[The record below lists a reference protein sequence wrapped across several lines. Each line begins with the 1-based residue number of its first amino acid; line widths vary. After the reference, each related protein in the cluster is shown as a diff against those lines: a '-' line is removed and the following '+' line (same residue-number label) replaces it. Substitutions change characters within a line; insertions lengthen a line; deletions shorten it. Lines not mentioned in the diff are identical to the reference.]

1 MTFKLIASYR
11 ALRAAECKRE
21 GAIKPFLVADA
32 PEFRAGID
40 HTAALGQ

>member
-11 ALRAAECKRE
+11 TLRAEESKRE
-21 GAIKPFLVADA
+21 GAIKPFVVADA
-32 PEFRAGID
+32 SEFRAGID